1 MAINIRTSGFN
12 ASHSRD
18 SAHFENTNCSGNFEI
33 FGNIATAPS
42 IIQSGII
49 LRCSDNQFVQ

>member
-1 MAINIRTSGFN
+1 MAINIGTFGFN

-42 IIQSGII
+42 II
-49 LRCSDNQFVQ
+49 